1 MKDLKGILYYLFKKH
16 ELIDCLIGHLIEW
29 NVHNALYSHRFKCYF
44 FVLFLTDFFPKTTI
58 IRHVNTSD
66 SSHFFL
72 VDIKQV
78 HVFSDIIDW
87 CMHVDC
93 HSSQERRTALQIQR

>member
-1 MKDLKGILYYLFKKH
+1 MLYIHIDL
-16 ELIDCLIGHLIEW
+16 
-29 NVHNALYSHRFKCYF
+29 NVI
-44 FVLFLTDFFPKTTI
+44 FVLFFKDFFPKTTI

-87 CMHVDC
+87 CIHVDC